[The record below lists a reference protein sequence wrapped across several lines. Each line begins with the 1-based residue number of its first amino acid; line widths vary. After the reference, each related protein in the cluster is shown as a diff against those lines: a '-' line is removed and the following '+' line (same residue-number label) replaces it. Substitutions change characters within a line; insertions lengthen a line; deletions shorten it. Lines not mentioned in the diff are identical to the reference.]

1 MQNTNNKQR
10 PASQRNPASEI
21 NVSADNLLNFAIEN
35 GMFNADDVLNAM
47 NKKRKQE
54 IIRNHKYKI
63 SQMKGK
69 DGRWSTYVPDATKK
83 NGRRFIAKTSYEDLI
98 DYLCDYYESGE
109 QEEKEKRHSM
119 TVADIYPDWIEYKK
133 LHTTASTHISRIQ
146 SDWRTYYEGTA
157 IILKPVRQ
165 LTKLELDEWAP
176 SMVKNHNMTRKNY
189 TNVQM
194 IIRQTLDY
202 AVDLGI
208 IEFNPMLQVK
218 VDRKMFRREKKK
230 PDETQVYTQDELRSI
245 EELAWKDFHDEVK
258 DYRLSPL
265 ALVFQYQTGVR
276 IGELVILRDASTAC

>member
-1 MQNTNNKQR
+1 MQKIKNTQTSVTLEMNL
-10 PASQRNPASEI
+10 SELNI
-21 NVSADNLLNFAIEN
+21 SADTLLKFATEN

-63 SQMKGK
+63 SQTKGK

-109 QEEKEKRHSM
+109 QEVKEKRHNM
-119 TVADIYPDWIEYKK
+119 TVADIYPDWLEYKK
-133 LHTTASTHISRIQ
+133 LHTTASTYISRIQ

-157 IILKPVRQ
+157 IIRKPVRQ
-165 LTKLELDEWAP
+165 LTKLELDRWAH
-176 SMVKNHNMTRKNY
+176 SMVKDHNMTRKNY

-208 IEFNPMLQVK
+208 IEFNPLLQVK

-245 EELAWKDFHDEVK
+245 EELAWKDF
-258 DYRLSPL
+258 Y
-265 ALVFQYQTGVR
+265 
-276 IGELVILRDASTAC
+276 